1 MLNSFGLIPAFVAL
15 GVVFIFITLV
25 LSHVI
30 APNRPGA
37 AKNSTYEC
45 GEPAVGSAWFN
56 FNMRFYAFALTFVV
70 FDIELAVIYPLA
82 VLYREAVLS
91 GEALTLLVGILV
103 FAGVLFLGLIA
114 LFAKGDLA
122 WSKDLLYTGT
132 ATDVSMR
139 DTAVSKRE
147 GNHAD
152 QRNP

>member
-1 MLNSFGLIPAFVAL
+1 MLNSFGLIPAFMAL
-15 GVVFIFITLV
+15 GVIFIFVTLV
-25 LSHVI
+25 LSHLI

-91 GEALTLLVGILV
+91 GEGLFLLVGILV
-103 FAGVLFLGLIA
+103 FAGILFLGLIV
-114 LFAKGDLA
+114 LFAKGDLV

-132 ATDVSMR
+132 GADVSMR
-139 DTAVSKRE
+139 DASVAKGE
-147 GNHAD
+147 GHHAD
-152 QRNP
+152 QRNA